1 MKYIK
6 ASSLLF
12 ILSLILAAIGSLANE
27 PNYSLIIVGLILN
40 CTGIVL
46 LITGVVKEN
55 KAES

>member
-6 ASSLLF
+6 ASPLLF